1 MMLHDFGDQVR
12 KGKDAFALFSGTL
25 GFGALNWEEVLFSC
39 GCHAVRKPSG
49 MERPRGGVEGN
60 SLS

>member
-39 GCHAVRKPSG
+39 GRHAVRKPSC
-49 MERPRGGVEGN
+49 MERPSGGVEGN